1 MTAEPLRLHRI
12 DLRVVGGVAALALL
26 GYVLQCSVREAA
38 PPGSVEKTL
47 DFARAQLTW
56 YAAGTLV
63 AFLVLMVPY
72 RLLLDHAFA
81 LYGAGLLLLAAVFF
95 VGTSVNGAKR
105 WIDLGPAMLQ
115 PSELMKLGVI
125 LVLARWIRFRDD
137 RKTFLGL
144 AVPFLLTA
152 VPIALILRQPD
163 LGTALLFVPVLMVVL
178 FASGARPRHLGLVVA
193 MAILCT
199 PLLYAFAL
207 KDYQRER
214 VKTFLTFSSADSDP
228 EARRMQRQEGW
239 QTHQA
244 RLAVA
249 AGGLGGAG
257 WAEGLQNRAGAV
269 PEHQTDF
276 ILTVL
281 AEEGGFAGVCL
292 LSVLY
297 GVLFVSLAG
306 IARRSR
312 DPAGKLLVT
321 GVIALLA
328 SQAYVNAAMVVGLGP
343 VTGVPLPFLTYGGT
357 TTLTSFT
364 AVALAL
370 NVGARPGFDFG
381 RSDFD

>member
-1 MTAEPLRLHRI
+1 VTAEPLRLHRI

-81 LYGAGLLLLAAVFF
+81 LYGAGLLLLAAVFV

-214 VKTFLTFSSADSDP
+214 VKTFLTFSAADSDP

-292 LSVLY
+292 MSVLY